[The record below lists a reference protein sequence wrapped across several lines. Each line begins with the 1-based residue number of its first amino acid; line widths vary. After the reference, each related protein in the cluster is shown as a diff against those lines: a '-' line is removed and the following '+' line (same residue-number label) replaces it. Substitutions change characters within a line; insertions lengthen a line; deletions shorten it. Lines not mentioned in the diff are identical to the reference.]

1 LETRARMAKR
11 TRSLKGKKLLLP
23 LLLDLS
29 ARSIVIFGGGRVGE
43 RKARLFSRHARV
55 VVVSKSF
62 SPGLRQMAED
72 GRAELICADLS
83 GNFQE
88 YLKDAF
94 IAIPATS
101 DRALNAALEEAAA
114 AKGILVNKVDEAGE
128 VVVPSILRRDP
139 LTIAISTESPALSRY
154 LRQRLEE
161 ELTGNF
167 QEMARLIA
175 QMRKELKGT
184 VLGQGRR
191 SKIIWSILQD
201 PEVWRLLDLSYE
213 KAYMRA
219 HEHVVPG

>member
-1 LETRARMAKR
+1 MAEKARSQEDKR
-11 TRSLKGKKLLLP
+11 HLLP

-29 ARSIVIFGGGRVGE
+29 GRSVVIFGGGRVGE
-43 RKARLFSRHARV
+43 RKARLFCGHARV

-62 SPGLRQMAED
+62 SAGLLQMAEK
-72 GRAELICADLS
+72 GLAELICADLS
-83 GNFQE
+83 ADFQE

-101 DRALNAALEEAAA
+101 DRVLNAALEEAAVSR
-114 AKGILVNKVDEAGE
+114 GVLVNKVDEAGQ

-139 LTIAISTESPALSRY
+139 LTIAISTESPALSKY
-154 LRQRLEE
+154 LRLKLQE
-161 ELTGNF
+161 ELTGNY
-167 QEMARLIA
+167 QEMARLLA
-175 QMRKELKGT
+175 QMRKELKET
-184 VLGQGRR
+184 VPGQARR

-219 HEHVVPG
+219 REHVIPG

>member
-1 LETRARMAKR
+1 MAERARTEEEKR
-11 TRSLKGKKLLLP
+11 HLLP

-29 ARSIVIFGGGRVGE
+29 KRSVVIFGGGRVGE
-43 RKARLFSRHARV
+43 RKAWLFSGHAKV

-62 SPGLRQMAED
+62 SPGLQQMEEE
-72 GRAELICADLS
+72 GRAELIYADLS
-83 GNFQE
+83 ADFRKFLE
-88 YLKDAF
+88 DAF
-94 IAIPATS
+94 IVIPATS
-101 DRALNAALEEAAA
+101 DRELNAALEKAAA

-139 LTIAISTESPALSRY
+139 LTIAISTESPALSKY
-154 LRQRLEE
+154 LRLKLEE
-161 ELTGNF
+161 ELTGNY

-184 VLGQGRR
+184 VPGQGRR
-191 SKIIWSILQD
+191 SKIIWSILSD

-219 HEHVVPG
+219 REHVIPG

>member
-1 LETRARMAKR
+1 MAERARTKESKR
-11 TRSLKGKKLLLP
+11 HLPP

-29 ARSIVIFGGGRVGE
+29 GKTVVIFGGGRVGE
-43 RKARLFSRHARV
+43 RKARLFSGHARV

-62 SPGLRQMAED
+62 SPGLKQIAEE

-83 GNFQE
+83 AGFRG

-94 IAIPATS
+94 ITVPATS

-114 AKGILVNKVDEAGE
+114 SKGVLVNRVDEAGE

-139 LTIAISTESPALSRY
+139 LTIAISTESPALSKY
-154 LRQRLEE
+154 LRQKLEE
-161 ELTGNF
+161 ELTGNY
-167 QEMARLIA
+167 QEMARLLA
-175 QMRKELKGT
+175 QMRKELKET
-184 VLGQGRR
+184 VAGQGRR

-219 HEHVVPG
+219 REHVIQG